1 MESEA
6 IDATNP
12 MKARRSSHTNME
24 CLGGSGMV
32 SDRKLY
38 YHMVSKLLFIL
49 GGQEAELTVANQ
61 G

>member
-6 IDATNP
+6 TDATNP
-12 MKARRSSHTNME
+12 MKARRSSHTIMG
-24 CLGGSGMV
+24 CFGGSGML

-38 YHMVSKLLFIL
+38 YHKVSILLVNL
-49 GGQEAELTVANQ
+49 CGQEVELTVANQ